1 MKQKGLL
8 TELHCQLAFTELGFL
23 ILSPSSEDSRYDFVV
38 DIGNKFL
45 RIQCKTCSL
54 NDDETAITF
63 SCRSTRSTAQEN
75 ISRRYTKDEIDYFY
89 TYYNNKSYLIPVEEC
104 STAKTLRFVSP
115 SSNQKDKISF
125 ASDYEIKTI
134 LQNKEG
140 ISSFQEVLMKER
152 VQKKEQKNSIC
163 PNCGQHKTSMA
174 SLCRMCNIE
183 NSRLT
188 IRSSREE
195 LKEKIRTIPFTQ
207 IASQYNVTD
216 NAIRKWCKA
225 ENLPYRVSDIK
236 NISDSEWE
244 QI

>member
-54 NDDETAITF
+54 NDDKTAITF
-63 SCRSTRSTAQEN
+63 ACRSTRSTTQEN

-104 STAKTLRFVSP
+104 STAKTLRFISS

-134 LQNKEG
+134 LQSKEG
-140 ISSFQEVLMKER
+140 IFSFQEILMKESI
-152 VQKKEQKNSIC
+152 QKKEQKNSIC
-163 PNCGQHKTSMA
+163 PNCGQHKTPAA
-174 SLCRMCNIE
+174 SLCRMCSIE

-188 IRSSREE
+188 ERPSREE
-195 LKEKIRTIPFTQ
+195 LKEKIRTTPFTQ

-225 ENLPYRVSDIK
+225 ENLPHRVSDIK
-236 NISDSEWE
+236 NISDSDWE

>member
-54 NDDETAITF
+54 NDDKTAITF
-63 SCRSTRSTAQEN
+63 ACRSTRSTTQEN

-104 STAKTLRFVSP
+104 STAKTLRFISS

-140 ISSFQEVLMKER
+140 IFSFQEILMKESF
-152 VQKKEQKNSIC
+152 QKKEQKNSIC
-163 PNCGQHKTSMA
+163 PNCGQHKTPMA
-174 SLCRMCNIE
+174 SLCRMCSIE

-188 IRSSREE
+188 ERPSREE
-195 LKEKIRTIPFTQ
+195 LKEKIRTTPFTQ

-225 ENLPYRVSDIK
+225 ENLPHRVSDIK
-236 NISDSEWE
+236 NISDSDWE